1 MVGVWVSLP
10 EGVTKAVTG
19 APLTEK
25 ASVTPEKPLGN
36 QKKAQKTKS
45 DSRKKRN
52 RKSDYLAVPPESYD
66 YLAA

>member
-45 DSRKKRN
+45 DSRKERTEK
-52 RKSDYLAVPPESYD
+52 
-66 YLAA
+66 